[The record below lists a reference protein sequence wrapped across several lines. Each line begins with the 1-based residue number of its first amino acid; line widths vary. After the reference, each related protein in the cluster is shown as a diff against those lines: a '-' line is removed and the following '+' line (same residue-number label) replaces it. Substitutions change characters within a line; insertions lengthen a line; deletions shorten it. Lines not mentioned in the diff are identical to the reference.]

1 VVVPYVDEMQ
11 YAYAAA
17 DFVVCRSGAMTCAE
31 LGAVGLPAAYVPL
44 PLRGG
49 EQRLNAEPIA
59 AAGGAIIVDNDD
71 FTPEWVEANLVPLIT
86 DPARVAK
93 MSAAAAHAGARD
105 ADVVLA
111 QHVLTVVAEHR
122 RFAS

>member
-1 VVVPYVDEMQ
+1 MQ

-59 AAGGAIIVDNDD
+59 AAGGALIVDNDE
-71 FTPEWVEANLVPLIT
+71 FTPELGGGE
-86 DPARVAK
+86 RR
-93 MSAAAAHAGARD
+93 AAAHRPGPARGHVGARRAAAGARD
-105 ADVVLA
+105 ADA
-111 QHVLTVVAEHR
+111 CSPGT
-122 RFAS
+122 S